1 MPARIA
7 FNDLGRQTAA
17 LLPELEAA
25 ALRVLRSGWFVLG
38 PEVRAF
44 EAEWAAYCGVAHCLG
59 VASGTDALQL
69 ALRAVGVG
77 AGDEVITVPNAAGY
91 TGFAVR
97 LIGARPVYADVDERT
112 WTMDPASVERAFSE
126 RTRAVVPVHLYGAPA
141 RMAELAE
148 LCRRHGVPLVEDCAQ
163 AHGTRAQDRPVG
175 SWGDVGCFSFYPTKN
190 LGALGDGGAVVTND
204 PTLLERLRRLRQ
216 YGWGQ
221 KYNAVDAFGLNSRL
235 DELQAALLRVR
246 LSDLDAG
253 NRRRVEIARCYRGLL
268 ADVPGLELPADLP
281 GHVYH
286 LFVVRVRDGRR
297 DALQRAL
304 LERGIETVV
313 HYPVPDYLQPAL
325 AGLGS
330 GPGTAPV
337 TEQLAG
343 EILSLPCYP
352 ELSHD
357 EVHEVGEAVR
367 ELLAGS

>member
-44 EAEWAAYCGVAHCLG
+44 EAEWAAFSGAAHCLG

-112 WTMDPASVERAFSE
+112 WTMNPASVEQLFTE

-141 RMAELAE
+141 RMDVLAD
-148 LCRRHGVPLVEDCAQ
+148 LCRKHGVPLVEDCAQ
-163 AHGTRAQDRPVG
+163 AHGTQAQGQPVG

-190 LGALGDGGAVVTND
+190 LGALGDGGAVVTGD
-204 PTLLERLRRLRQ
+204 PILFERLRRLRQ
-216 YGWGQ
+216 YGWEH
-221 KYNAVDAFGLNSRL
+221 KYHAVDAFGFNSRL

-246 LSDLDAG
+246 LTDLAAG
-253 NRRRVEIARCYRGLL
+253 NRRRVDIAACYRDLL
-268 ADVPGLELPADLP
+268 ADTPGLDLPVDLP

-286 LFVVRVRDGRR
+286 LFVVRVREGRR
-297 DALQRAL
+297 DALQSAL
-304 LERGIETVV
+304 AERGIETVV
-313 HYPVPDYLQPAL
+313 HYPEPDYLQPAFT
-325 AGLGS
+325 GLGS

-352 ELSHD
+352 ELSLD
-357 EVHEVGEAVR
+357 EVREVGQTVR
-367 ELLAGS
+367 QILSES